1 MDIKIIYDY
10 LNELSKCEWHC
21 NAIDNGIKYNGIEIS
36 QGVEYYQGVLSVMH
50 EGVEKILVELSA
62 SGQNQILQALYGKV
76 KEIYEQPYDVI
87 TIEAVEALK
96 RDVRGNMSPS
106 VKAEIEL
113 GYFVVQM
120 HGVQM
125 YYQHSLLVF
134 ISNLL
139 GVPQVITSQD
149 NVEVVDSVSVV
160 RMPASSSNVTAEKI
174 VKGVGG
180 LARYLGIGNTKAQ
193 EILNS
198 RILQKHKGTAYLTG
212 KGWRINTEKLDEL
225 IADNPEIFKGKLK
238 RGSDL

>member
-125 YYQHSLLVF
+125 YYQ
-134 ISNLL
+134 
-139 GVPQVITSQD
+139 QD
-149 NVEVVDSVSVV
+149 RKSVV
-160 RMPASSSNVTAEKI
+160 
-174 VKGVGG
+174 
-180 LARYLGIGNTKAQ
+180 
-193 EILNS
+193 
-198 RILQKHKGTAYLTG
+198 
-212 KGWRINTEKLDEL
+212 
-225 IADNPEIFKGKLK
+225 
-238 RGSDL
+238 